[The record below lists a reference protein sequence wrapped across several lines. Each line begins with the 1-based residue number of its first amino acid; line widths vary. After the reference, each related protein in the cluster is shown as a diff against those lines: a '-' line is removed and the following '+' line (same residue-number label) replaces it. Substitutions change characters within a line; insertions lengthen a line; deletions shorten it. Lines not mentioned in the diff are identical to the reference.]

1 MQKKRKK
8 KDSIAMPAAL
18 CCLIIMSI
26 MITLFMMPFFD
37 VKTIR
42 VTGNESLTADQ
53 VKGYLSFKENDNI
66 FLFNKSKC
74 INTILDNHFVNTVE
88 INRILPSTVEV
99 NISEYKLRG
108 YVPYSGSYLYIDGEG
123 RVLDVQKEIKKSLPV
138 VEGLKF
144 NNVSVGE
151 VLQVD
156 NPSTF
161 ETMVHLSKL
170 FEKYELLSDVI
181 RVDMTDVTDIHLY
194 TGNVDIKFGSFD
206 DANRKLLMLIEV
218 LKTFDTSVPGT
229 INLTADKATYKY
241 MQ

>member
-8 KDSIAMPAAL
+8 KSSSAMPVAF
-18 CCLIIMSI
+18 CCLVIMAV
-26 MITLFMMPFFD
+26 MITLFMMPFFSI
-37 VKTIR
+37 KTIR
-42 VTGNESLTADQ
+42 VTGNEALSADQ
-53 VKGYLSFKENDNI
+53 IKSYLTFKEGDNV

-74 INTILDNHFVNTVE
+74 KANILDNHYIQSAE
-88 INRILPSTVEV
+88 INRILPSTVEITV
-99 NISEYKLRG
+99 SEYKLRG

-144 NNVSVGE
+144 SNVSVGE
-151 VLQVD
+151 ILQVD

>member
-8 KDSIAMPAAL
+8 NKSLAIPVAF
-18 CCLIIMSI
+18 CCLLIMAV
-26 MITLFMMPFFD
+26 MITLFMMPFFNI
-37 VKTIR
+37 KTIR
-42 VTGNESLTADQ
+42 IIGNETLTQ
-53 VKGYLSFKENDNI
+53 EQIRGYLTFTEGDNV

-74 INTILDNHFVNTVE
+74 RDTILDNHYVESVE
-88 INRILPSTVEV
+88 INRILPSTVE
-99 NISEYKLRG
+99 ITLSEYKLRG
-108 YVPYSGSYLYIDGEG
+108 YVPYSGSYLFIDGEG
-123 RVLDVQKEIKKSLPV
+123 RVLDVQKSITKSLPV

-144 NNVSVGE
+144 TNVTVGE
-151 VLQVD
+151 ILQVD

-161 ETMVHLSKL
+161 QTMVQLSKL

-194 TGNVDIKFGSFD
+194 TGNVDINFGSFD

-229 INLTADKATYKY
+229 INLTADKASYKY
-241 MQ
+241 MT

>member
-8 KDSIAMPAAL
+8 KSSAAMPVAF
-18 CCLIIMSI
+18 CCLVIMAV
-26 MITLFMMPFFD
+26 MITLFMMPFFNI
-37 VKTIR
+37 KTIR
-42 VTGNESLTADQ
+42 VTGNEALSSDQ
-53 VKGYLSFKENDNI
+53 IKGYLTFDEGDNI
-66 FLFNKSKC
+66 YLFNKSKC
-74 INTILDNHFVNTVE
+74 KKAILNNHYIETVE

-99 NISEYKLRG
+99 TVSEYKLRG

-144 NNVSVGE
+144 NNVTVGE
-151 VLQVD
+151 ILQVD

-218 LKTFDTSVPGT
+218 LKTFDTNVPGT

>member
-1 MQKKRKK
+1 MQRKRKK
-8 KDSIAMPAAL
+8 KSSSAMPVAF
-18 CCLIIMSI
+18 CCLVVMAV
-26 MITLFMMPFFD
+26 MITLFMMPFFSI
-37 VKTIR
+37 KTIR
-42 VTGNESLTADQ
+42 VTGNDALSADQ
-53 VKGYLSFKENDNI
+53 IKSRLTFAEGDNV

-74 INTILDNHFVNTVE
+74 KANILDNHYIQTAE

-99 NISEYKLRG
+99 TVSEYKLRG

-144 NNVSVGE
+144 NNVTVGE
-151 VLQVD
+151 ILQVD

>member
-1 MQKKRKK
+1 MQKMTRKK
-8 KDSIAMPAAL
+8 NSAAIPVAF
-18 CCLIIMSI
+18 CCLVIMAV
-26 MITLFMMPFFD
+26 MITLFMMPFFNI
-37 VKTIR
+37 KEIR
-42 VTGNESLTADQ
+42 VTGNEALTQEQ
-53 VKGYLSFKENDNI
+53 VKGYLSFKEGDNV

-74 INTILDNHFVNTVE
+74 AETILNNHYVKSVE
-88 INRILPSTVEV
+88 INRILPSTVEITI
-99 NISEYKLRG
+99 NEYKLRG
-108 YVPYSGSYLYIDGEG
+108 YVPYSGSYLFIDGEG
-123 RVLDVQKEIKKSLPV
+123 RVLDVQKSITKALPV

-144 NNVSVGE
+144 SNVTVGE
-151 VLQVD
+151 ILQVD

-181 RVDMTDVTDIHLY
+181 RVDMTDVSDIHLY

-241 MQ
+241 ML

>member
-1 MQKKRKK
+1 MKKNRKK
-8 KDSIAMPAAL
+8 SKSIAIPVAF
-18 CCLIIMSI
+18 CCLLIMAI
-26 MITLFMMPFFD
+26 MITLFMMPFFNI
-37 VKTIR
+37 KTIR
-42 VTGNESLTADQ
+42 VTGNESLTQ
-53 VKGYLSFKENDNI
+53 EQIKGYLSFKEGDNV
-66 FLFNKSKC
+66 FLFNKSNCKK
-74 INTILDNHFVNTVE
+74 IILDNHYVKSVD
-88 INRILPSTVEV
+88 INRILPSTVEIT
-99 NISEYKLRG
+99 ISEYKLRG
-108 YVPYSGSYLYIDGEG
+108 YVPYSGSYLFIDGEG
-123 RVLDVQKEIKKSLPV
+123 RVLDVQKEITKSLPV

-144 NNVSVGE
+144 NNVTVGE
-151 VLQVD
+151 ILQVD

-181 RVDMTDVTDIHLY
+181 RVDMTDVTNIHLY

-241 MQ
+241 MA

>member
-8 KDSIAMPAAL
+8 KSSSAMPVAF
-18 CCLIIMSI
+18 CCLVIMAV
-26 MITLFMMPFFD
+26 MITLFMMPFFSI
-37 VKTIR
+37 KTIR
-42 VTGNESLTADQ
+42 VTGNEALSADQ
-53 VKGYLSFKENDNI
+53 IKTYLTFKEGDNV

-74 INTILDNHFVNTVE
+74 KANILDNHYIQSAE
-88 INRILPSTVEV
+88 INRILPSTVEITV
-99 NISEYKLRG
+99 SEYKLRG

-144 NNVSVGE
+144 SNVSVGE
-151 VLQVD
+151 ILQVD

>member
-8 KDSIAMPAAL
+8 NKSLAIPVAF
-18 CCLIIMSI
+18 CCLLIMAI
-26 MITLFMMPFFD
+26 MITLFMMPFFNI
-37 VKTIR
+37 KTIR
-42 VTGNESLTADQ
+42 IIGNETLTQ
-53 VKGYLSFKENDNI
+53 EQIRGYLTFTEGDNV

-74 INTILDNHFVNTVE
+74 RDTILDNHYVESVE
-88 INRILPSTVEV
+88 INRILPSTVE
-99 NISEYKLRG
+99 ITLSEYKLRG
-108 YVPYSGSYLYIDGEG
+108 YVPYSGSYLFIDGEG
-123 RVLDVQKEIKKSLPV
+123 RVLDVQKSITKSLPV

-144 NNVSVGE
+144 TNVTVGE
-151 VLQVD
+151 ILQVD

-161 ETMVHLSKL
+161 QTMVQLSKL

-194 TGNVDIKFGSFD
+194 TGNVDINFGSFD

-229 INLTADKATYKY
+229 INLTADKASYKY
-241 MQ
+241 MT

>member
-1 MQKKRKK
+1 MYKKRKK
-8 KDSIAMPAAL
+8 KKSMAIPVAF
-18 CCLIIMSI
+18 CCLLIMAV
-26 MITLFMMPFFD
+26 MITLFMMPFFNI
-37 VKTIR
+37 KNIR
-42 VTGNESLTADQ
+42 VTGNEALTQDQ
-53 VKGYLSFKENDNI
+53 IKGYLTFAEGDNI
-66 FLFNKSKC
+66 FLFNKNKC
-74 INTILDNHFVNTVE
+74 KDTILSNHYVE
-88 INRILPSTVEV
+88 SVSINRILPSTVE
-99 NISEYKLRG
+99 ITMSEYKLRG
-108 YVPYSGSYLYIDGEG
+108 YVPYSGSYLFIDGEG
-123 RVLDVQKEIKKSLPV
+123 RVLDVQKQITKALPV

-144 NNVSVGE
+144 NNVTVGE
-151 VLQVD
+151 ILQVD

-241 MQ
+241 ML

>member
-8 KDSIAMPAAL
+8 KSSSAMPVAF
-18 CCLIIMSI
+18 CCLAVMAV
-26 MITLFMMPFFD
+26 MITLFMMPFFSI
-37 VKTIR
+37 KTIR
-42 VTGNESLTADQ
+42 VTGNEALSADQ
-53 VKGYLSFKENDNI
+53 IKSCLTFKEGDNI

-74 INTILDNHFVNTVE
+74 KSNILDNHYVKTVD
-88 INRILPSTVEV
+88 INRILPQTVEITV
-99 NISEYKLRG
+99 TEYKLRG

-144 NNVSVGE
+144 NNVTVGE
-151 VLQVD
+151 ILQVD

-194 TGNVDIKFGSFD
+194 TGNVDINFGSFD